1 MDINSRDIARFTIC
15 RQNVEFQPGNDQ
27 KFKEK
32 GQHNSPE
39 DLTHQ
44 FPEKRGTGFPKCDQ
58 VNFPETGSEF
68 REIGVFL
75 GNQVIFLGD

>member
-1 MDINSRDIARFTIC
+1 MIKEMLFTYSL
-15 RQNVEFQPGNDQ
+15 NELEGAYL
-27 KFKEK
+27 KEK
-32 GQHNSPE
+32 EKFPQS
-39 DLTHQ
+39 LTSQ

-75 GNQVIFLGD
+75 GNQVIFL